1 MTIVWTVGQSNV
13 INPIVTEPEDVY
25 AKIVRV
31 YVSGDNFFMKS
42 FKKERT
48 IIIDVDSNKFVKID
62 ISVIR
67 GENGELTISTK
78 IGDEPWVNRETSIY
92 NPNIVKEY

>member
-1 MTIVWTVGQSNV
+1 
-13 INPIVTEPEDVY
+13 
-25 AKIVRV
+25 
-31 YVSGDNFFMKS
+31 MKS

-48 IIIDVDSNKFVKID
+48 IIIDVDSNKFVRID
-62 ISVIR
+62 ISLIR

>member
-1 MTIVWTVGQSNV
+1 
-13 INPIVTEPEDVY
+13 
-25 AKIVRV
+25 
-31 YVSGDNFFMKS
+31 MKT

-67 GENGELTISTK
+67 GDHGELVISTK
-78 IGDEPWVNRETSIY
+78 IGDEPYVNRETSIY
-92 NPNIVKEY
+92 NPNIVKEYPP